1 MAEVYVEKIDF
12 DLPLAPDPDIVVE
25 LGRRIGKGDPYFL
38 LSACCRARGFGLD
51 DGPDMVI

>member
-12 DLPLAPDPDIVVE
+12 DFPLPPDPDIVVE
-25 LGRRIGKGDPYFL
+25 LGRRIGKGAPYFL